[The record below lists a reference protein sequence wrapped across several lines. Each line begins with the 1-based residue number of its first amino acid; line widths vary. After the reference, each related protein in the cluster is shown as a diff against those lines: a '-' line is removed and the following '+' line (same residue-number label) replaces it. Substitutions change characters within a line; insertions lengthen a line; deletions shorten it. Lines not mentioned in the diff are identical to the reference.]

1 MTGCCCHCCETDVFL
16 FAPAIIS
23 NMDKTSSQK
32 EAVFNAINEIR
43 KKSKK
48 RPDKDRLVSHLSS
61 KFDIPADDALKV
73 IDGLN
78 SEGSIRLETYADG
91 STSYFISSTTP
102 TSSLEDSSQA
112 ESESGPRVKAFM
124 SL

>member
-1 MTGCCCHCCETDVFL
+1 
-16 FAPAIIS
+16 
-23 NMDKTSSQK
+23 MDNASSEK
-32 EAVFNAINEIR
+32 ELVLNAINEIR

-61 KFDIPADDALKV
+61 KFDIPADDALKM

-102 TSSLEDSSQA
+102 SSSLEDSSQTA
-112 ESESGPRVKAFM
+112 T
-124 SL
+124 SLIQENSQINLSDLSPPGDDTPHQQDHF

>member
-1 MTGCCCHCCETDVFL
+1 
-16 FAPAIIS
+16 
-23 NMDKTSSQK
+23 MDKTSSEKQV
-32 EAVFNAINEIR
+32 VFNAINDIR

-48 RPDKDRLVSHLSS
+48 RPDKERLVSHLSS
-61 KFDIPADDALKV
+61 NFDIPADDALKM

-91 STSYFISSTTP
+91 STSYFISSSTP

-112 ESESGPRVKAFM
+112 ES
-124 SL
+124 SLIQECSQANYLDLSPPGDDTSRQQDHFYEDLH